1 VKGNIEV
8 ICGSMFSGKTTELI
22 SKLQNAKKRKKT
34 VIVFKPSIDS
44 RYHKKSVVS
53 HDGKS
58 IPCLTVNN
66 PLNIIK
72 LSKDADVVGIDEAQF
87 FNEELISICNN
98 LANTGKKV
106 IISGLNM
113 DSSGIPFGIMPQLLA
128 IAEKITKKYAIC
140 ESCKAKA
147 NFSYRKNK
155 NKNTILIGEQKEY
168 AALCRECFKKK
179 SFDRKKH

>member
-22 SKLQNAKKRKKT
+22 KKLENAKERKRKI
-34 VIVFKPSIDS
+34 VVFKPVIDS
-44 RYHKKSVVS
+44 RYHKENIVS

-58 IPCLTVNN
+58 IACLPINN
-66 PLNIIK
+66 TLDIIG
-72 LSKDADVVGIDEAQF
+72 LSKDADGIGIDEAQF
-87 FNEELISICNN
+87 FNKELISICNT
-98 LANTGKKV
+98 LANKGKTI

-113 DSSGIPFGIMPQLLA
+113 DSSGNPFGIMPQLLA
-128 IAEKITKKYAIC
+128 IAEKITKKYAVC
-140 ESCKAKA
+140 GNCKGEA

-168 AALCRECFKKK
+168 TALCRECFKKK
-179 SFDRKKH
+179 FHNG